1 MDGTPAMTRTEL
13 IEKLMA
19 GQRHLQPVDLERA
32 VKLLLA
38 QMSSELAQ
46 RGRVEVRGFGSFC
59 VHYRPPRVG
68 RNPRTG
74 APVDLP
80 GKHAPHFKPGKALR
94 ERVNAGRALTG
105 AFSSRRGNGLA

>member
-1 MDGTPAMTRTEL
+1 MTRAEL
-13 IEKLMA
+13 IAKLTV
-19 GQRHLQPVDLERA
+19 GQRHLSPADLEVA

-38 QMSSELAQ
+38 EISSELAQ

-59 VHYRPPRVG
+59 VHYRPARIG

-74 APVDLP
+74 AAVDLP

-94 ERVNAGRALTG
+94 ERVNAAGRLASAG
-105 AFSSRRGNGLA
+105 SSRRGNGLA